1 LGVTESFAV
10 PATSYEE
17 ESARPSADADFESFV
32 ATYYPQLVRTA
43 YLLTQD
49 RQLAED
55 HVQTALLKCW
65 GSWGRIHSEDPY
77 PYVRRT
83 LLNTYFAWWRRAKNR
98 PEHLT
103 DTILESGTNHGHAL
117 VDNADL
123 LEALRRLPKKMRAVV
138 VLRYFEDLSEA
149 DTAAALGCSIGT
161 VKSQS
166 HRALSKLRLDPDLT
180 KGTRS

>member
-1 LGVTESFAV
+1 MGVTESFAMS
-10 PATSYEE
+10 SYEA
-17 ESARPSADADFESFV
+17 ESARLSADADFEGFV
-32 ATYYPQLVRTA
+32 AAYYPQLVRTA
-43 YLLTQD
+43 FLLTQD

-55 HVQTALLKCW
+55 LVQSALLKCW

-83 LLNTYFAWWRRAKNR
+83 LLNTYFAWWRRAKSR

-103 DTILESGTNHGHAL
+103 DTILESGSHPAHAV

-123 LEALRRLPKKMRAVV
+123 LAALRRLPKKMRAIV

-149 DTAAALGCSIGT
+149 DTAAALGCSTGT
-161 VKSQS
+161 VKSQA
-166 HRALSKLRLDPDLT
+166 HRALNKLRLDPDLT
-180 KGTRS
+180 EAAQS

>member
-1 LGVTESFAV
+1 MTESL
-10 PATSYEE
+10 PAHVVVRE
-17 ESARPSADADFESFV
+17 ESGRLSADADFEGFV
-32 ATYYPQLVRTA
+32 AANYQALVRVA
-43 YLLTQD
+43 YLLTQE

-65 GSWGRIHSEDPY
+65 RVWGRIEAEDPY

-83 LLNTYFAWWRRAKNR
+83 LLNTYFAWWRRAKDR
-98 PEHLT
+98 REHLT
-103 DTILESGTNHGHAL
+103 EAILDSGSYDAHAV

-123 LEALRRLPKKMRAVV
+123 LAALRRLPKKMRAIV

-149 DTAAALGCSIGT
+149 DTAAVLGCSVGT

-180 KGTRS
+180 QAARP

>member
-1 LGVTESFAV
+1 MGVTENFAV
-10 PATSYEE
+10 PATPYEE
-17 ESARPSADADFESFV
+17 PARLATDADFEGFV
-32 ATYYPQLVRTA
+32 TACYPQLVRTA
-43 YLLTQD
+43 FLLTQD

-55 HVQTALLKCW
+55 HVQTALLRCW
-65 GSWGRIHSEDPY
+65 RTWGGIRAADPY

-83 LLNTYFAWWRRAKNR
+83 LLNVYFAWWRRSKDR

-103 DTILESGTNHGHAL
+103 DTIFESGVHHGSVL

-123 LEALRRLPKKMRAVV
+123 LEALRRLPKKMRAIV

-149 DTAAALGCSIGT
+149 DIAAALGCSAGT

-166 HRALSKLRLDPDLT
+166 SRALAKLRLDPELAPAV
-180 KGTRS
+180 RS